1 MRKRTQIGQLTAL
14 PQNQKDLLEEWLETT
29 TPYPQLAQR
38 VLDEFGVKTNKSQL
52 IRMRADFHAKRVEL
66 EAAQNLET
74 IGELMDQGA
83 LANIEYKPVTLKLV
97 EKRLFEHALDPNTDT
112 KVLKNLYSI
121 IDHHERRQLESRRL
135 DLRQREVTLKEKLG
149 RADASPEQSPK
160 DPTHKNPWEM
170 NEEEKAAWFKS
181 INKVKSEEAIE
192 RDWLKVGMDRKI
204 YRQYLAAIPNP
215 TTEDREAAQRACIIR
230 PKNESTSSNAETA
243 PGACSSVPASPKASE
258 PSSSVTNVQPTA
270 AESPEGNVQPETSSS
285 LSLTKGPLS
294 AEQTS
299 LDGHLTC
306 GGVGNS
312 LGQGE
317 GSLLH
322 SDFCNLHS
330 NEGSPQSQ
338 IQNPK
343 SKIEASVRDH
353 LTRRAL
359 EWQRNGKNIRPTI
372 YRECPCGKR
381 TPCPTHGT
389 FPEAFWHF
397 SPWSADLADILVQ
410 KGLPWFCISLESKES
425 HEHLKA

>member
-1 MRKRTQIGQLTAL
+1 MRTSRKQKPIHGLSDL
-14 PQNQKDLLEEWLETT
+14 PRDQKELLREWLDTT
-29 TPYPQLAQR
+29 TPYIEIAKR
-38 VLDEFGVKTNKSQL
+38 VLDQFGVKTNKDAL
-52 IRMRADFHAKRVEL
+52 GRMRQRLLAE
-66 EAAQNLET
+66 EQEQSAAENLET
-74 IGELMDQGA
+74 IGQLMDQGA
-83 LANIEYKPVTLKLV
+83 LAHIEYKPVTLKLV

-121 IDHHERRQLESRRL
+121 IDHHERRALESRRL
-135 DLRQREVTLKEKLG
+135 DLREREVILKEKMG
-149 RADASPEQSPK
+149 SARVSRADEGVPPEQSPK
-160 DPTHKNPWEM
+160 DPTDKNPWEM

-230 PKNESTSSNAETA
+230 PKNESTPSSAEETA
-243 PGACSSVPASPKASE
+243 PAC
-258 PSSSVTNVQPTA
+258 
-270 AESPEGNVQPETSSS
+270 PETSAGSGAVS
-285 LSLTKGPLS
+285 LSLLKGPLS
-294 AEQTS
+294 AQQTS

-317 GSLLH
+317 GS
-322 SDFCNLHS
+322 SASS
-330 NEGSPQSQ
+330 NSNVPPQIAAQSQ

-353 LTRRAL
+353 LTRRAH

-372 YRECPCGKR
+372 YRECPCGKQ
-381 TPCPTHGT
+381 TPCPDHGT

-397 SPWSADLADILVQ
+397 SPWSADLADVLVR
-410 KGLPWFCISLESKES
+410 KDLPWFYISLESKE
-425 HEHLKA
+425 AT